1 MNLKRRERAFLAGA
15 SELEDLQVRKTDGSF
30 LYDGRGRK
38 YVDFIMGWCVGN
50 VGWGSRQIRSRLQR
64 FRGPDYVYPE
74 FGYAAWA
81 ELAELLARIAPGRLK
96 KSFRATGGSEA
107 VDIAL
112 QVAMAQT
119 RRKRFL
125 AIEGSY
131 HGNTVGAVSV
141 AATDSR
147 EPYPNL
153 LAGCLTI
160 EPPLDARAADRVE
173 TKLKSRKFAAV
184 ILEPIICNLGVLTPE
199 PEFMSRLR
207 ALCTKYGTLLIFD
220 EVATG
225 FGRTGK
231 MFASEH
237 FDLAPDILCVAKA
250 ITGGYAP
257 MGATLVTD
265 EIADAVEGKVGFW
278 STYGWHPLAV
288 EAGIANLR
296 WMLRHRAS
304 LFAHIQS
311 TSGYF
316 GQRLDRIRFR
326 RKATVRRQGLAI
338 GIELAS
344 ASEAEKI
351 HSRCRKNGL
360 LVALSDDTL
369 MLFPALNV
377 PRNIAARGLDILEAS
392 V

>member
-1 MNLKRRERAFLAGA
+1 MNLRRREQAFLAGA
-15 SELEDLQVRKTDGSF
+15 SEVEDLQVRRTDGSF

-38 YVDFIMGWCVGN
+38 YVDFVMGWCVGN
-50 VGWGSRQIRSRLQR
+50 IGWGSRQIRSRLRR

-112 QVAMAQT
+112 QVAMART
-119 RRKRFL
+119 RRKKFL

-147 EPYPNL
+147 KPYGNL

-160 EPPLDARAADRVE
+160 EPPLNARAADRVE
-173 TKLKSRKFAAV
+173 TKLKGREFAAV
-184 ILEPIICNLGVLTPE
+184 ILEPIICSLGVLTPE

-237 FDLAPDILCVAKA
+237 FAISPDILCVAKA

-265 EIADAVEGKVGFW
+265 EIAHAVEGKVGFW

-288 EAGIANLR
+288 EAAIANLR
-296 WMLRHRAS
+296 WMIRHRAE
-304 LFAHIQS
+304 LFAHVQS
-311 TSGYF
+311 TSDYF
-316 GQRLDRIRFR
+316 GDRLGPMRFR

-338 GIELAS
+338 GVELAS
-344 ASEAEKI
+344 ASYARQV
-351 HSRCRKNGL
+351 HSRCRKGGL
-360 LVALSDDTL
+360 LVSLSDDTL

-377 PRNIAARGLDILEAS
+377 TRKTAALGLDILEAC